1 MKTLVEKLLETTK
14 DLSGLSLRGEDFTAM
29 NLTDVNFSGSDLTN
43 AVFEDADLSYAEFIG
58 ADLTGARFEYANLFG
73 ANFEGANLEGT
84 HFDYARLVHASFK
97 NSNIHEA
104 RLQQANLTHAC
115 VYEEFIQVGPVVKG
129 DYVTYFIERNL
140 ITSPWFKGSLE
151 ELKNFLAEEKEL
163 PSCDRKLCDGLERAI
178 KILEACR

>member
-73 ANFEGANLEGT
+73 ANFEGANLEVV

-97 NSNIHEA
+97 NCNLHEA

-129 DYVTYFIERNL
+129 DYVTYFIERDVV
-140 ITSPWFKGSLE
+140 TSPWFKGSLE
-151 ELKNFLAEEKEL
+151 ELKNFVVEEKEL
-163 PSCDRKLCDGLERAI
+163 PSYDRKMCEGLERVI